1 MDAPSQVTSQPL
13 AGGHTHVEQP
23 VTRAFPQIDGP
34 QAHPQPA
41 IAQDYSEH
49 VAAQACPE
57 LADTQ
62 AHSERVATQACS
74 EPVVPQAHT
83 QPADSQA
90 SRPAAIRGYPQP
102 SATRSFSCAA
112 EQAADR
118 AEKAAER
125 AENTNLRRVTSLN
138 ILDTHPEASEHGSL
152 SPGNGEE
159 SPDDYSTSPEKPA
172 ETFENEV
179 KSSGHDTEQDTKTVN
194 NEAIFTANG
203 SQSVFDPTPPVV
215 AHPSQQFMQMGQQS
229 QPFINTGYTN
239 ADMQMQSYM
248 PPPMVHQGMP
258 NAMAHMNN
266 AQAQA
271 HMNTQAPMY
280 NAMAHMH
287 NTQAPMY
294 NAQGHMLNAMPQ
306 QMHTQPNTF
315 FAPQGMSNAMPPMH
329 QQANPYPV
337 QQYPPQGMQMPNAM
351 SQGMAPNMSFGYPQN
366 QFPQNQFHQH
376 APLHSAHHQLPPYP
390 QSIPY
395 QTPHQGFTPNTLGGQ
410 MHHSTVPSI
419 PLETTTAGLMPGQ
432 IQGQGQSGNE
442 EQAATTAK
450 EAN

>member
-41 IAQDYSEH
+41 VTQDYSEQ
-49 VAAQACPE
+49 VAAQAYPE
-57 LADTQ
+57 PADTQ

-74 EPVVPQAHT
+74 EPVVPQAHY
-83 QPADSQA
+83 QSADSQA

-102 SATRSFSCAA
+102 LATRSFSCTA

-118 AEKAAER
+118 AEEAAER

-138 ILDTHPEASEHGSL
+138 ILDTHPEASEDGSP
-152 SPGNGEE
+152 SPGNCDE
-159 SPDDYSTSPEKPA
+159 SPDHYSTSPEKPA
-172 ETFENEV
+172 ETLENEV

-194 NEAIFTANG
+194 NEAIVTANG
-203 SQSVFDPTPPVV
+203 SQSVFDPMPLVV

-239 ADMQMQSYM
+239 TDMQMQSYM
-248 PPPMVHQGMP
+248 PPPMVHQSMP
-258 NAMAHMNN
+258 TAMAHMNN

-287 NTQAPMY
+287 STHAPMY

-329 QQANPYPV
+329 PQANPYPV

-351 SQGMAPNMSFGYPQN
+351 AQGMAPNVSFGY
-366 QFPQNQFHQH
+366 PQNQFHQH
-376 APLHSAHHQLPPYP
+376 APLQPAHHQLPPYP

-395 QTPHQGFTPNTLGGQ
+395 QTPHQGFTHSTLGGQ

-419 PLETTTAGLMPGQ
+419 PLETTTAGLMPEQ